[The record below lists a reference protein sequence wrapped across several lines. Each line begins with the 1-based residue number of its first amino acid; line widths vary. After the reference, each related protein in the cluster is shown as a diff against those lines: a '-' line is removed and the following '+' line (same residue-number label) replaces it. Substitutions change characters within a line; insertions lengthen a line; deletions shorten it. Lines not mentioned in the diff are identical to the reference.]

1 MISGGH
7 TVLYCA
13 DVAKSVR
20 FYIETLGMKL
30 VEDLG
35 PGLAIIDAGDGFR
48 IALHMREANT
58 SAPGAT
64 LKTGVGFQ
72 VRGDFETAV
81 TVYANRGIVF
91 ADRSSA
97 RAKLAYFTDPDG
109 NELHL
114 WKLNR

>member
-13 DVAKSVR
+13 DVHKAVR

-30 VEDLG
+30 VADVG
-35 PGLAIIDAGDGFR
+35 PGLAIIDAGEGFH
-48 IALHMREANT
+48 IALHVRDGA
-58 SAPGAT
+58 APGGTA
-64 LKTGVGFQ
+64 KAGVGFQ
-72 VRGDFETAV
+72 VRGDFDTAV

-91 ADRSSA
+91 TDKSST
-97 RAKLAYFTDPDG
+97 RAKLAYFADQDG

-114 WKLNR
+114 WKMV

>member
-30 VEDLG
+30 VEELG
-35 PGLAIIDAGDGFR
+35 PGLAIIDAGDGFH
-48 IALHMREANT
+48 IALHVRDAAAASGT
-58 SAPGAT
+58 V
-64 LKTGVGFQ
+64 KTGVGFQ
-72 VRGDFETAV
+72 VRGDFDTAV

-91 ADRSSA
+91 SEKSSP

-114 WKLNR
+114 WKLNQ